1 MCKNCTHA
9 HTTLHGVHECEHA
22 INPNANSIMVNDDET
37 AEKVALEKEEKAK
50 QELITIKKQKND

>member
-1 MCKNCTHA
+1 
-9 HTTLHGVHECEHA
+9 
-22 INPNANSIMVNDDET
+22 MVNDDET